1 MPPRSAFTAWFTPA
15 MRRFALWGCALSL
28 ALPWVLVRWLGQGVQ
43 PGLYRDAERAALLMD
58 YIAWGACL
66 FGLSMVLTVLV
77 GCWVVAVMKG
87 PHYRGDAFPDEATD
101 PAPGDVSAPGRPTR
115 EAPHA

>member
-15 MRRFALWGCALSL
+15 VRRFALWGCALSV

-43 PGLYRDAERAALLMD
+43 PGLYRDAERATLLMD

-87 PHYRGDAFPDEATD
+87 PHYRGDAFPED
-101 PAPGDVSAPGRPTR
+101 PADLDS
-115 EAPHA
+115 EAPDTTACPASEKPHG